1 MNWAVGS
8 AAPDVAPYGRSA
20 LRHAPDRNCDFRHH
34 EANHWHV
41 DTFDPETASA
51 RPKGGRLTFAARIGI
66 APTDPRAGP
75 CLAHQR
81 PRHADGL
88 WPYWA
93 SGMSDD
99 VRNVNQALSKITE
112 HWQPHRL
119 TSVND
124 YDVKLAKINGEFIW
138 HTHPDTDELFL
149 VVSGTLTIQLRD
161 RDVVLGP
168 NDVFVVPKGVEHCP
182 KSDAEVEIIMIE
194 PKGTVNT
201 GDAGG
206 DMTAELRELS

>member
-1 MNWAVGS
+1 MS
-8 AAPDVAPYGRSA
+8 
-20 LRHAPDRNCDFRHH
+20 
-34 EANHWHV
+34 
-41 DTFDPETASA
+41 
-51 RPKGGRLTFAARIGI
+51 GG
-66 APTDPRAGP
+66 
-75 CLAHQR
+75 
-81 PRHADGL
+81 
-88 WPYWA
+88 
-93 SGMSDD
+93 D
-99 VRNVNQALSKITE
+99 VRNVQAALDAVSG

-124 YDVKLAKINGEFIW
+124 YDVKVVKVQGEFVW

-182 KSDAEVEIIMIE
+182 RADAEVHALLFEHQ
-194 PKGTVNT
+194 GTVNT

-206 DMTAELRELS
+206 DMTAPLRELS